1 MPAALLL
8 DMDGTLVDSEPVH
21 IRAHTDYLASR
32 GVPVTHEDLVGNIGK
47 GDLVFYRD
55 LAARA
60 GVPCDPAVWVAE
72 KTELLHRLY
81 RRDRL
86 AVQPGV
92 QDLLDRAWVEGV
104 ACCVVSNSSR
114 ESVRL
119 ALESAGL
126 APRLPARVCF
136 EDTVAHK
143 PDPAPYLLASS
154 RLACPPARC
163 TVIED
168 SPSGVRAGRAA
179 GARVIAVAGLVPA
192 ATLAKAGAHL
202 VVTSLAALAWGD
214 LEPRR

>member
-21 IRAHTDYLASR
+21 IRAHAEYLAGR
-32 GVPVTHEDLVGNIGK
+32 GVAVTHEDLVGNIGK
-47 GDLVFYRD
+47 GDLIFYRD
-55 LAARA
+55 LAARS
-60 GVPCDPAVWVAE
+60 GVPCDPEVWVAE
-72 KTELLHRLY
+72 KTELLHRMY

-86 AVQPGV
+86 SVQPGV
-92 QDLLDRAWVEGV
+92 QALLDRAWAEGI

-143 PDPAPYLLASS
+143 PDPAPYLLASG
-154 RLACPPARC
+154 RLACPAARC

-192 ATLAKAGAHL
+192 AALAQAGAHL
-202 VVTSLAALAWGD
+202 VVPSLTDLDWSD
-214 LEPRR
+214 LESRR